1 MATWGGKGRKF
12 RFNPWCKMENI
23 WKKYWNVFT
32 KTQLFD
38 SYDTVFFENRLLL
51 GLLYDTEKFT

>member
-1 MATWGGKGRKF
+1 
-12 RFNPWCKMENI
+12 MENI

>member
-1 MATWGGKGRKF
+1 
-12 RFNPWCKMENI
+12 MENF

-38 SYDTVFFENRLLL
+38 SYDTEFFENWLLL
-51 GLLYDTEKFT
+51 WVLYDTHKIIQNKNLHKHCLFN